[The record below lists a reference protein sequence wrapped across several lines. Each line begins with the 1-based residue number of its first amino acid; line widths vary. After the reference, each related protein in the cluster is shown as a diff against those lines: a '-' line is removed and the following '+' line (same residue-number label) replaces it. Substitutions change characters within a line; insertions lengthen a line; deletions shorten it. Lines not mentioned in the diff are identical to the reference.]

1 MSVETRNVYFKR
13 NEQYIYKNVSLLR
26 SLTIQKH
33 RGCRHFDLRVNGVI
47 VRPTEEDSK
56 SATWIIEEVRQRVS
70 DDFSDNQMI
79 KLHETF
85 VYQSI
90 QALPHYTKTPAE
102 EFDRTLFTKDL
113 LIQVCPPNKTQ
124 LVEYFEGKEE
134 VFESDIRNESQ
145 KSSTSAQN

>member
-1 MSVETRNVYFKR
+1 MSVETRNVYFKHS
-13 NEQYIYKNVSLLR
+13 EHYIYKNVSLLR
-26 SLTIQKH
+26 SLTLQKH
-33 RGCRHFDLRVNGVI
+33 KGCRQFDLRINGVI
-47 VRPTEEDSK
+47 VRPTHEDSK
-56 SATWIIEEVRQRVS
+56 SATWVIEEVRQRVS

-85 VYQSI
+85 VFQSI
-90 QALPHYTKTPAE
+90 QALPHYTKTPPE

-145 KSSTSAQN
+145 KSSISAQN